1 MPNNC
6 SADVEAVTAY
16 IDKVFTN
23 GTDDAIAALKSNWG
37 MGNVSHTDDIVS
49 ALRESSEFCYSILVY
64 DG

>member
-49 ALRESSEFCYSILVY
+49 ALRESSEFCYFILVY